1 MLDQYREQ
9 IKQRHQLPL
18 FIPRRFMGREE
29 WDRMSGE
36 DIYRTQGVFPELQPD
51 LAKVLEHERVIIVGE
66 PGAGKTTLA
75 HAAVLEFLHGG
86 AIPLFAE
93 LSGYRGHLAL
103 LLDSNGHYVQIR
115 ELILQETS
123 PPAIA
128 FVLDGLDEVPPEH
141 LDAFIAELERLVD
154 SEPQARLFLTC
165 RQAYY
170 ESVRPRITASLTEF
184 YPLGFTS
191 DDIRAVAA
199 HHRVNSQAFTE
210 ELARVDLEVEA
221 SNPFILNVLI
231 EAFRRGNRLHPLR
244 SGNMAAVLDALINS
258 RPRFAARRQRRA
270 LRMLA
275 LGMEVC
281 GRNELTQEEAV
292 RILVE
297 SMDTDER
304 EALELLAEMACSIL
318 LRTASG
324 FRFQMRSYGEFLAAQ
339 EMQNESLE
347 RVLDLVCLQGT
358 RIPAETWRNTVSYLV
373 ECHGEARKCF
383 SYNHPDWVLGASSSA
398 FSPAEAI
405 ELVQRILARLEQKD
419 EFLIGH
425 PVVNHHRLAQ
435 FCRPEVLPL
444 LKEKLQ
450 SSQASVV
457 ANAMLL
463 LGHMKTREVVPDAM
477 ALAVERTNSFNL
489 RRSALFSIA
498 LAGDASV
505 IPKLMA
511 AYDKDD
517 LLSALWIDCIGALT
531 TPQTIRTVLPLL
543 GRTDV
548 LLSAAYE
555 RFRSFRSREALE
567 AVLDCFLENPNAAA
581 DRDLCRYVEPIW
593 SLLDEFWDERTESKL
608 TALLVKWEF
617 SKMDGGLIDPLPAIV
632 KSIIKNDP
640 RGSVSRRFL
649 GELLLCGQTLR
660 FLCDAIAAIVTP
672 ATAEWLLS
680 LGESAR
686 EITRRL
692 AFTVG
697 NPEVRRVLQATR
709 KELPEARKAYSWE
722 LVAEQARNAEKRAR
736 LVAAAQE
743 VITASSEFSK
753 VFQAFHSLP
762 AEHWPSLDS
771 DRRDWLSRH
780 IGGWLRKVDLANTI
794 VWLNESQF
802 RRPGNLHLV
811 LSVLDHYGLRV
822 PEDEFLVPALL
833 GMDHYPVANYYK
845 RHGFSE
851 QGRTTFDRLFCP
863 ASLPVGAVSTFFNF
877 LESTDYDSGT
887 VGRALFEFATTPL
900 KGCYSAAWAVR
911 LLANRRA
918 SDEQLLEIS
927 QRSTDAQ
934 AKEQALDLLI
944 DRQHVPTICR
954 RLAALL
960 EDDQELKQAERPFP
974 EETPVSWISKIR
986 SPEAWTLLVKVRRR
1000 ALELAS
1006 PNIVG
1011 LIEATMATIDKAKLI
1026 TVVKEQLDVTPPG
1039 WKETLAARILRYE
1052 QELRYEKAQATPF
1065 ETVLTKL
1072 TTKTSMKRVKVYCEG
1087 PSDLPVFQWLRDQ
1100 FRTLGISDLSAQ
1112 PIGGWHNILSPNY
1125 DFDPL
1130 WDGCRDVVMIMDGD
1144 KGRWLSEPGRPLSPN
1159 GVRLQSRLEAVGIKL
1174 HVLMRYGIENY
1185 FTQKAMEAVLGQDLS
1200 DHFPLDETR
1209 PVAEQIPDG
1218 WDKNRNAAV
1227 FEHMSLQDLG
1237 GTDLAEICED
1247 IARRMGYTGCLFG

>member
-1 MLDQYREQ
+1 MLDEYREC
-9 IKQRHQLPL
+9 IKRKHQVPL

-36 DIYRTQGVFPELQPD
+36 DIYRTQGVFRELQPD

-66 PGAGKTTLA
+66 PGSGKTTVA
-75 HAAVLEFLHGG
+75 HAAMLEFLDRGV
-86 AIPLFAE
+86 IPFFAE

-141 LDAFIAELERLVD
+141 LDNFIAQLERLVD
-154 SEPQARLFLTC
+154 SEPQGRLFLTC

-170 ESVRPRITASLTEF
+170 ESVRSRLTVSLTEF
-184 YPLGFTS
+184 YPLSFGS
-191 DDIRAVAA
+191 DDIRAVAE
-199 HHRVNSQAFTE
+199 HYGVNGEAFTN
-210 ELARVDLEVEA
+210 ELARVGLEVEA

-244 SGNMAAVLDALINS
+244 SGNMGAVLDALINS

-275 LGMEVC
+275 VAMEVY

-304 EALELLAEMACSIL
+304 EAQELLDEMACSIL
-318 LRTASG
+318 LRSASR

-347 RVLDLVCLQGT
+347 RVLDLVCFQGT
-358 RIPAETWRNTVSYLV
+358 RVPAETWRNTVSYLV

-383 SYNHPDWVLGASSSA
+383 SYNHPDWVLGASPSA
-398 FSPAEAI
+398 FSPAEAT

-435 FCRPEVLPL
+435 FCGPEVLPL

-450 SSQASVV
+450 SSRPSVA

-463 LGHMKTREVVPDAM
+463 LGHMKTREVVPR
-477 ALAVERTNSFNL
+477 ALALATERTNSLNL

-505 IPKLMA
+505 MPKLTE
-511 AYDKDD
+511 AYDSNDP
-517 LLSALWIDCIGALT
+517 LSGLWLDCIGALT

-567 AVLDCFLENPNAAA
+567 AVLDYFLENPNAA
-581 DRDLCRYVEPIW
+581 RNPYLCMYVEPIW
-593 SLLDEFWDERTESKL
+593 SLLNEFWDERTESKL

-649 GELLLCGQTLR
+649 GELLSCVQPLR

-692 AFTVG
+692 AFTAE
-697 NPEVRRVLQATR
+697 NPEVRRVLQAMPE
-709 KELPEARKAYSWE
+709 ELSEARKAYRPELQAEQTRAEAQKRPS
-722 LVAEQARNAEKRAR
+722 LVADQK
-736 LVAAAQE
+736 
-743 VITASSEFSK
+743 VITESSDFPELLR
-753 VFQAFHSLP
+753 AFHSLP
-762 AEHWPSLDS
+762 REHWPNLDT
-771 DRRDWLSRH
+771 DRRDWLSRQ
-780 IGGWLRKVDLANTI
+780 IGGWLRKMDLANTI

-802 RRPGNLHLV
+802 RRPGDLHLV
-811 LSVLDHYGLRV
+811 LSVLDHYALRV
-822 PEDEFLVPALL
+822 TEDEFLVLALL
-833 GMDHYPVANYYK
+833 GMDHYPVANYYR

-851 QGRTTFDRLFCP
+851 QGRKTFDRLFCP
-863 ASLPVGAVSTFFNF
+863 DSLPVGAVSAFLNF
-877 LESTDYDSGT
+877 LESTDYDSDA
-887 VGRALFEFATTPL
+887 VREALFQFAKTSP
-900 KGCYSAAWAVR
+900 KGSYSAAEAVR
-911 LLANRRA
+911 LLAKRGTSN
-918 SDEQLLEIS
+918 EVLLEVS
-927 QRSTDAQ
+927 QRSADVQ
-934 AKEQALDLLI
+934 AKEQALDILI
-944 DRQHVPTICR
+944 DRQHIPTIRR

-960 EDDQELKQAERPFP
+960 EDDQELKQAERPFA
-974 EETPVSWISKIR
+974 EQTPVTWISKIR
-986 SPEAWTLLVKVRRR
+986 SPKAWTLLVKVRRR
-1000 ALELAS
+1000 ALELAL

-1011 LIEATMATIDKAKLI
+1011 LIEATMATIDKAELI
-1026 TVVKEQLDVTPPG
+1026 TVVKEQLEVTPPG

-1087 PSDLPVFQWLRDQ
+1087 PSDLPLFQWLRDQ
-1100 FRTLGISDLSAQ
+1100 FRRLGIGELSAQ
-1112 PIGGWHNILSPNY
+1112 SIGGWNNVLHPNY
-1125 DFDPL
+1125 DFEPL
-1130 WDGCRDVVMIMDGD
+1130 WDGCCDVVMIMDGD
-1144 KGRWLSEPGRPLSPN
+1144 KGRRLSDPDRPLSPK
-1159 GVRLQSRLEAVGIKL
+1159 GDRLQSRLEAVGIKL
-1174 HVLMRYGIENY
+1174 HVLRRYGIENY
-1185 FTQKAMEAVLGQDLS
+1185 FTQRAMEDVLRRNLS
-1200 DHFPLDETR
+1200 EHFPLDETR
-1209 PVAEQIPDG
+1209 PVGEQIPGG

-1227 FEHMSLQDLG
+1227 FEHMSLQDVKE
-1237 GTDLAEICED
+1237 TDLAEICED
-1247 IARRMGYTGCLFG
+1247 IARRMGYKGPLFN